1 MRLKRENE
9 LLLLTLNLLENRLLL
24 RVFQQLTAHYR
35 LKPGEIDPKIATAW
49 YSTRGCATAKMSE
62 EETGEWL
69 EHLHTLKSAGLQRLE
84 DWAKQLSRIQ
94 LAQGH
99 LSVRVNDAAAF
110 VTALND
116 HRLMT
121 AARHSLGQEEMD
133 LHSPLQLVK
142 LPLAQQE
149 ALMEIHFLAW
159 IIEETLRALEE

>member
-1 MRLKRENE
+1 MRLQRENQ
-9 LLLLTLNLLENRLLL
+9 LLLVTLNLLESRLLH

-35 LKPGEIDPKIATAW
+35 LKPSEIDPKIATAW
-49 YSTRGCATAKMSE
+49 YSTRGCVAAKMSE

-69 EHLHTLKSAGLQRLE
+69 EHLHALESAGLQRLE
-84 DWAKQLSRIQ
+84 EWTKQLSHVQ
-94 LAQGH
+94 LAQAH
-99 LSVRVNDAAAF
+99 LHVQVNDAAAF

-121 AARHSLGQEEMD
+121 AARHHIGQEQMD

-159 IIEETLRALEE
+159 IIEETLRALQE